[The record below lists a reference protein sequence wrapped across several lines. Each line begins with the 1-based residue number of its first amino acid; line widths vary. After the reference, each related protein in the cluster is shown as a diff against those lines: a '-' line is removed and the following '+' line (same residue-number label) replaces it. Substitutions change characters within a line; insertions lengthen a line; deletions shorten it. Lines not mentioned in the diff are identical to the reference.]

1 MSGAIRINLHS
12 HSTFSDGLLSPEE
25 LAGLLADGG
34 AAVAALTDHDTLEGA
49 ARFREALSL
58 RGVAY
63 VDALELTTFCVYGE
77 IHLLAYGIDVDA
89 PELLTALAVV
99 NGRAD
104 EELQG
109 FLDQL
114 RHLGKRPHAGRL
126 DTEAAIGL
134 VHRSGGIAVLAHP
147 LNITFVSGDLETL
160 TADLA
165 AAGLDGL
172 EALYGPYDAAERADL
187 TALAAR
193 HGLCVSMGT
202 DFHAPDDPAHR
213 AVMEVDERVWRAFRD
228 RLLGQGGAEPA
239 KTEPPTASAAAVPQ
253 AEKRRDVPFRLGPYS
268 LRIGLASAVA
278 LGLFV
283 LAIFAISIPYFKNTL
298 RERKK
303 ELIRELTAEAVSLVD
318 EYAEDERGG
327 IATREEAQRNALA
340 HLRKLRYG
348 REGKDYF
355 WVTDT
360 VPRMLLHPYRADL
373 EGRDVSDFRDD
384 NGLRVF
390 YEFTRA
396 VREEAE
402 GYVEYL
408 WQWKDDADRI
418 VPKLSYVKRY
428 DPWGW
433 IIGTGIYLDDVDAEI
448 DQLTRRMIRL
458 SLIVAAIL
466 VFLLGFIARQSF
478 LMEREKGAADFAV
491 RESKERYRALVE
503 AGSEGMVI
511 VIDGLCTFANAAFL
525 KLGGYTETETVLL
538 GISEILLPYP
548 GEEEALVSF
557 LAGLPRNQS
566 DADEDAEAAAAA
578 AAAVVANGSSLA
590 CLFRRRSGEPLD
602 VAINASGFS
611 LAGRKGAVLAIK
623 NTATAAE
630 RDTQAAAPLLPIG
643 YFSARLN
650 SRGALIDADAQARL
664 LFGLDQ
670 AAAVTRFGLSDLFGD
685 AAAWHAFNAE
695 LLALGRMERRTI
707 EGGTPGKSL
716 RISAVLESG
725 GAQEARIIRGAVE
738 APDPSAREAE
748 SLRAALLRSEA
759 RLAAFDAPIP
769 ASAAALPSLTL
780 DRTVQ
785 AAAELLSRHNCDA
798 LLVRDGDGRSVG
810 IVSDADLRSRV
821 TAEGLGPDTRLGEVM
836 SAPLVA
842 VREGTTWAQAAR
854 LMRQKGIRH
863 LVLRDDAGADLALVG
878 RNDLVRLEDDALY
891 LLLAQAAEARGTAE
905 LGDVFRSLQDRV
917 RLLAGAGYRP
927 RLVKEQYSAVL
938 DAIVC
943 RLAVLAEAELGPA
956 PLAYAFLLLG
966 SGGRGEALPGSDQ
979 DNALV
984 YADPPDAVPA
994 DAAAPPGP
1002 YFLRLGAWI
1011 NDALRDLG
1019 VPYCPGGVMA
1029 RNKAWCAPLGVW
1041 RKNFARW
1048 IAAPEGEDLLSL
1060 TIAFDFRAV
1069 CGDQDLAD
1077 RLRGH
1082 LAGLLRQNPA
1092 FFVHLAGA
1100 SLRWKSGAGEGE
1112 VDVKEL
1118 TGQLAMYARL
1128 YALHAEAGE
1137 TNTFRRLERL
1147 ASVDEFGPA
1156 LAAEVLDLYQAL
1168 QGVRLA
1174 SGATGI
1180 KLPMKAFRPLDQALL
1195 REAYERTSLLR
1206 KKIGFDFPG
1215 SAL

>member
-1 MSGAIRINLHS
+1 MSGAVRINLHS

-63 VDALELTTFCVYGE
+63 VDALELTTFCAYGE

-109 FLDQL
+109 FLEQL
-114 RHLGKRPHAGRL
+114 RRLGKRPHAGRL

-172 EALYGPYDAAERADL
+172 EALYGPYDAAERARL

-213 AVMEVDERVWRAFRD
+213 AVMEVDEQVWRAFRD

-239 KTEPPTASAAAVPQ
+239 KTGTPTASAAPVPP
-253 AEKRRDVPFRLGPYS
+253 AEKRRAVPFRMGPYS

-327 IATREEAQRNALA
+327 VATREEAQRNALA

-360 VPRMLLHPYRADL
+360 LPRMLMHPYRGDL
-373 EGRDVSDFRDD
+373 EGRDVSEFRDD
-384 NGLRVF
+384 KGLRVF

-448 DQLTRRMIRL
+448 EQLTRRMIRL

-511 VIDGLCTFANAAFL
+511 VIDGLCTFANAPFL
-525 KLGGYTETETVLL
+525 KLSGYTETETVLL
-538 GISEILLPYP
+538 GISEFLVPYP
-548 GEEEALVSF
+548 GEEEALVTF
-557 LAGLPRNQS
+557 LAALPRNQDDS
-566 DADEDAEAAAAA
+566 AGSAGSGGSGDAAAE
-578 AAAVVANGSSLA
+578 NGLSLA
-590 CLFRRRSGEPLD
+590 CLFRRRLGEPLD
-602 VAINASGFS
+602 VVINASAFS
-611 LAGRKGAVLAIK
+611 LAGKKGAVLAIK
-623 NTATAAE
+623 NTAAAVPRE
-630 RDTQAAAPLLPIG
+630 AEPAPPPLPLG

-650 SRGALIDADAQARL
+650 SRGALIDADAQARF

-670 AAAVTRFGLSDLFGD
+670 AAAVTRFGLSDLFGA

-695 LLALGRMERRTI
+695 LLALGRMERRTV
-707 EGGTPGKSL
+707 ESGTSGKSL

-725 GAQEARIIRGAVE
+725 GAQEARIIRGVVE
-738 APDPSAREAE
+738 APDPSVREAE
-748 SLRAALLRSEA
+748 TLRRALLRAEA

-769 ASAAALPSLTL
+769 PSAAVVPGLTL
-780 DRTVQ
+780 DRTVR

-821 TAEGLGPDTRLGEVM
+821 TAEGLGPDTRLGAVM

-863 LVLRDDAGADLALVG
+863 LVLRDEAGSDLALIS

-891 LLLAQAAEARGTAE
+891 LLLAQTAEGRDAAE
-905 LGDVFRSLQDRV
+905 LGGVFQSLQDRI
-917 RLLAGAGYRP
+917 RLLAAAGYHP

-943 RLAVLAEAELGPA
+943 RLAVLAESELGPA

-979 DNALV
+979 DNAIV
-984 YADPPDAVPA
+984 YADPPPDADPA
-994 DAAAPPGP
+994 DAVPPGP

-1019 VPYCPGGVMA
+1019 VPSCPGGVMA

-1041 RKNFARW
+1041 KKNFARW

-1082 LAGLLRQNPA
+1082 LAGLLQQNPA

-1118 TGQLAMYARL
+1118 TGQLVMYIRL
-1128 YALHAEAGE
+1128 YALRAGVGE
-1137 TNTFRRLERL
+1137 TNTYRRLELL
-1147 ASVDEFGPA
+1147 ASGAEFGPA
-1156 LAAEVLDLYQAL
+1156 ASTELLDLYQAL
-1168 QGVRLA
+1168 QSLRLA
-1174 SGATGI
+1174 SSAANL
-1180 KLPMKAFRPLDQALL
+1180 KMPLKAFRPLDQALL
-1195 REAYERTSLLR
+1195 REAYERTGLLR